1 MLEENVTDGLSGS
14 VGKCIA
20 EFRLAVAL
28 ESDRRDNSNNRVLE
42 YNTPLTTNTVADK
55 VFGQTDFTSKAC
67 NAGGVIGGSLCG
79 PASLVLDG
87 ANNLYVAD
95 QRNDRVLEYN
105 TPLITNTVADD
116 VFGQGGVLT
125 TNNCNAPSNAVSASG
140 LCNPGG
146 VALDAAGDLF
156 VMDDSNNRV
165 LKYNAPLITDTVA
178 DVVLGQ
184 SNFLRNGAN
193 EWDASAMAAPGF
205 VAIDSHS
212 NRIYVADSSN
222 NRVLGFNNPA
232 AFANGRRP
240 TS

>member
-1 MLEENVTDGLSGS
+1 MTNTCN
-14 VGKCIA
+14 KP
-20 EFRLAVAL
+20 AVAGTTL
-28 ESDRRDNSNNRVLE
+28 CNPTGVALDSNDNLYIADNSNNRVLE

-55 VFGQTDFTSKAC
+55 VFGQTDFTGKAC

-79 PASLVLDG
+79 PTSLVLDG

-95 QRNDRVLEYN
+95 QRNNRVLEYN
-105 TPLITNTVADD
+105 SPLITNTVADD
-116 VFGQGGVLT
+116 VFGQSGLT

-184 SNFLRNGAN
+184 PDFLRNGAN
-193 EWDASAMAAPGF
+193 EWDASAMAGP
-205 VAIDSHS
+205 V
-212 NRIYVADSSN
+212 SS
-222 NRVLGFNNPA
+222 RLTATRTGSTWPTA
-232 AFANGRRP
+232 ATTACSASTTRLPSRTGRRP
-240 TS
+240 TL